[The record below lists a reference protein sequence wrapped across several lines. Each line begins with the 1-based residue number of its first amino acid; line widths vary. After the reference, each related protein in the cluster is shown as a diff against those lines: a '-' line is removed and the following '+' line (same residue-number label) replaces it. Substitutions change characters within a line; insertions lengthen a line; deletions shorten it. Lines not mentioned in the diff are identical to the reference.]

1 MRVTIQPGRAVG
13 TVAAPPSKSMA
24 HRLLICAALSEGVSH
39 IRGISL
45 NEDICA
51 TLDCLRALGAEC
63 TLQEDTATVKGV
75 NIFTV
80 RSAGKLCCR
89 ESGSTLRF
97 LIPPALLSSTDITF
111 TGAESLFS
119 RPLSVYEN
127 LSHTNGFSFE
137 KDGCSLKVGG
147 HLKPA
152 IFSVPGDVSSQ
163 FISGLLF
170 ALPLLDGDSAIL
182 ISPPLESRPYIDLTL
197 QALRSFGI
205 CAQWVDECTL
215 HIPGNQRYRATD
227 ISVEGDWS
235 GAAFFAALNAFGGD
249 AQITGLNPDSL
260 QGDRICQQ
268 YLKALQEGCPE
279 IDLSQCP
286 DLGPILFAV
295 AAAKNGAR
303 FTGIHRLRLKESD
316 RITAMAQELSA
327 FGVEVTVSENAV
339 VINAKAFHKP
349 DRILCGHNDHRIVM
363 ALSILLTLT
372 GGQITDAQ
380 AVRKSFPDFFDRLAD
395 LGITL
400 QQEESYE

>member
-13 TVAAPPSKSMA
+13 TVAAPPSKSIA

-80 RSAGKLCCR
+80 RSAGELCCR

-97 LIPPALLSSTDITF
+97 LIPPAILCATDITF

-127 LSHTNGFSFE
+127 LSHTNGFSFD

-147 HLKPA
+147 HLKSA

-268 YLKALQEGCPE
+268 HLKALQEGCPE

-400 QQEESYE
+400 QQEGSYE

>member
-1 MRVTIQPGRAVG
+1 MKVTIQPGRAVG

-63 TLQEDTATVKGV
+63 TLQEDTATVKGI

-111 TGAESLFS
+111 TGAENLFS
-119 RPLSVYEN
+119 RPLSVYES

-137 KDGCSLKVGG
+137 KDSCSLKVGG

-197 QALRSFGI
+197 QALRSFGV

-235 GAAFFAALNAFGGD
+235 GAAFFAALNALG
-249 AQITGLNPDSL
+249 AAVQITGLNPDSL

-268 YLKALQEGCPE
+268 HLKALQEGCPE

>member
-39 IRGISL
+39 IRGISI

-137 KDGCSLKVGG
+137 KDGCSLKVSG

-235 GAAFFAALNAFGGD
+235 GAAFFAALNALG
-249 AQITGLNPDSL
+249 AAVQITGLNPDSL

-268 YLKALQEGCPE
+268 HLKALQEGCPE

-316 RITAMAQELSA
+316 RITAMAQEFSA
-327 FGVEVTVSENAV
+327 FGAEVTVSENAV
-339 VINAKAFHKP
+339 VIDAKAFHKP

>member
-1 MRVTIQPGRAVG
+1 LT
-13 TVAAPPSKSMA
+13 
-24 HRLLICAALSEGVSH
+24 
-39 IRGISL
+39 
-45 NEDICA
+45 
-51 TLDCLRALGAEC
+51 
-63 TLQEDTATVKGV
+63 
-75 NIFTV
+75 F
-80 RSAGKLCCR
+80 
-89 ESGSTLRF
+89 STLRF

-119 RPLSVYEN
+119 RPLSVYEK
-127 LSHTNGFSFE
+127 LSHTNSFSFE
-137 KDGCSLKVGG
+137 KDGCSLKVSG

-163 FISGLLF
+163 FFSGLLF
-170 ALPLLDGDSAIL
+170 ALPLLDGDSAIV

-205 CAQWVDECTL
+205 CAQWVDECAL

-235 GAAFFAALNAFGGD
+235 GAAFFAALNALGGD
-249 AQITGLNPDSL
+249 ITVTGLDPESL

-268 YLKALQEGCPE
+268 HLKALQEGCPE

-327 FGVEVTVSENAV
+327 FGVEVTASENTV
-339 VINAKAFHKP
+339 VINPKAFHKP
-349 DRILCGHNDHRIVM
+349 DRILRGHNDHRIVM

-400 QQEESYE
+400 QQEGSYE

>member
-39 IRGISL
+39 IRGISI

-137 KDGCSLKVGG
+137 KDGCSLKVSG

-235 GAAFFAALNAFGGD
+235 GAAFFAALNALG
-249 AQITGLNPDSL
+249 AAVQITGLNPDSL

-268 YLKALQEGCPE
+268 HLKALQEGCPE

-316 RITAMAQELSA
+316 RITAMAQEFSA
-327 FGVEVTVSENAV
+327 FGAEVTVSENAV

>member
-39 IRGISL
+39 IRGISI

-137 KDGCSLKVGG
+137 KDSCSLKVGG

-235 GAAFFAALNAFGGD
+235 GAAFFAALNALG
-249 AQITGLNPDSL
+249 AAVQITGLNPDSL

-268 YLKALQEGCPE
+268 HLKALQEGCPE

-316 RITAMAQELSA
+316 RITAMAQEFSA

-339 VINAKAFHKP
+339 VINAKSFHKP
-349 DRILCGHNDHRIVM
+349 DRILRGHNDHRIVM

>member
-39 IRGISL
+39 IRGISI

-51 TLDCLRALGAEC
+51 TLDCLGALGAEC
-63 TLQEDTATVKGV
+63 TLQEDTATVKGI

-137 KDGCSLKVGG
+137 KDGCSLKVSG

-249 AQITGLNPDSL
+249 TQITGLNPDSL
-260 QGDRICQQ
+260 QGDKICQQ
-268 YLKALQEGCPE
+268 HLKALQEGCPE

-316 RITAMAQELSA
+316 RITAMAQEFSA
-327 FGVEVTVSENAV
+327 FGAEVTVSENAV